1 MTETQTR
8 DDLTAA
14 MDRFTLHSAL
24 AGAAGAMKAIA
35 KDQTNQQQQFKFRSI
50 EAIVAAAKPLLA
62 ERGLAIVPAGFT
74 LISTEQVQSSGG
86 TRGYRSV
93 VSGRWVITHEDGESI
108 SAEMLGEAVDY
119 GDKSVSKAVQMAYKY
134 LLTQLLGIG
143 SDDPDGQ
150 SVEIAAA
157 PAPRRKVNPT
167 VALKRKAGEMF
178 GTTDAATVWASVMA
192 ELDITTPDEVP
203 EDKLAAVEARL
214 GILAVEMRK
223 K

>member
-143 SDDPDGQ
+143 SEDPDGQ
-150 SVEIAAA
+150 SVEIAA
-157 PAPRRKVNPT
+157 RE
-167 VALKRKAGEMF
+167 VAEPVSDTNRLKRIATKTFGEE
-178 GTTDAATVWASVMA
+178 APEVWAQIMG
-192 ELDITTPDEVP
+192 ELDIETPDALP
-203 EDKLAAVEARL
+203 KDKVQAVDARL
-214 GILAVEMRK
+214 AILAIERRK